1 MPFTLLDD
9 ENYLRTQRE
18 LAALGPSA
26 VAVLKRYLA
35 GAPAAEVPAPMVH
48 AAYDILDRLG
58 LVKQSSFGFSVPVPP
73 AGIERPD
80 AADHEGAGAASGQ

>member
-1 MPFTLLDD
+1 MPFTLFDD

-26 VAVLKRYLA
+26 VAVLQRYLA
-35 GAPAAEVPAPMVH
+35 GAPASEIPAPMVR

-58 LVKQSSFGFSVPVPP
+58 LMRQPNLGYTYPDTAAMSSEF
-73 AGIERPD
+73 D
-80 AADHEGAGAASGQ
+80 EG

>member
-1 MPFTLLDD
+1 MPYTLLDD

-58 LVKQSSFGFSVPVPP
+58 LVKQSAFGLAVPAPP
-73 AGIERPD
+73 AVTERSGSTDRDGPG
-80 AADHEGAGAASGQ
+80 AEGEQ